1 MEMKNT
7 GIIRRIDDLG
17 RVVIPKEL
25 RRLFRIA
32 EGDPLEIFTQ
42 DNMICFKK
50 YQEHDTA
57 DLRKAY
63 QMAKAII
70 PCGLAILDSNED
82 YVCGNSA
89 PVRPYVPVYAK
100 GDIICYIGGAD
111 AADYPNY
118 SNEFTLAVKVLSKYF
133 EEDE

>member
-1 MEMKNT
+1 MKAT
-7 GIIRRIDDLG
+7 GIVRRIDDLG

-25 RRLFRIA
+25 RRNLKIR
-32 EGDPLEIFTQ
+32 EGDSLEIYVN
-42 DNMICFKK
+42 DDMICFKK
-50 YQEHDTA
+50 YQLYDDEQFK
-57 DLRKAY
+57 KAY

-70 PCGLAILDSNED
+70 PCGLAILDSHED

-89 PVRPYVPVYAK
+89 PVRPYIPVFAN

-118 SNEFTLAVKVLSKYF
+118 NNEFTLAAKVLAKYF
-133 EEDE
+133 EED